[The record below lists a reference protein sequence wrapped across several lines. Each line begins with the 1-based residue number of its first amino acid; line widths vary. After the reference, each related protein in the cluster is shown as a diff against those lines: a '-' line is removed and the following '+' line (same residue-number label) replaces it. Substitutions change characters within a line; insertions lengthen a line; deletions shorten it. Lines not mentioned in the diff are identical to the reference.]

1 MALKKLPG
9 GVIVETTA
17 GARLNEEA
25 GVNLEAI
32 HRQIIAGA
40 PTTEAAKAEADR
52 AEAARDASVA
62 AVQAAPLGGSG
73 DLNTLT
79 TSQTRSL
86 TLSAEV
92 NALNSPAPGTRMIV
106 TSRANATGS
115 SIVQEARALQSNRA
129 WSRSYYAGTWTAWT
143 QHDLIARPDADET
156 NLSADTNLDAL
167 TAVGRYGVPT
177 STTAQA
183 LGLPYSKEAPLSGL
197 LGTFEV
203 VPLSRGVFHVWR
215 TPSHGLWQ
223 RYRSSTGTWTAWQRL
238 DGPAGSQSGG
248 TVATAAPGLKVVPVP
263 LSVGG
268 GATDSLVTGSVRFPV
283 HLNAPVHRFRL
294 HVDNMNPRYRSS
306 RKDAVALGA
315 VYVGADAGGGTMS
328 APRLLT
334 TLPDIPAG
342 QSSSVS
348 PWVHA
353 PEIGYGREAILS
365 FGITAA
371 AAVSGLVGGC
381 WTSPL
386 PADAGAATP
395 SGLTRSTTAPMQVWL
410 EVETA
415 TTTPVV
421 AGVGSSSTCGVGATL
436 PVHGSALS
444 ILCRRLGALP
454 VHYGAA
460 GDTMANW
467 ANYPEHPKWT
477 QWAHLDRADSVLQG
491 LGSNDV
497 FGSGATL
504 EQMQG
509 WHSTI
514 MDLARRHIAPVVY
527 ETTMPPR
534 TSSTGAAEDVRR
546 AYNAWLATQPDGAR
560 DLFDYA
566 AAVSADDETIRPEMD
581 ADGIH
586 VNDAGHAATAAAVTR
601 PVAPTSPWLIEQR
614 LNAIQGAA

>member
-9 GVIVETTA
+9 GVIVETTT

-25 GVNLEAI
+25 GINLEAI
-32 HRQIIAGA
+32 HRQLGAQAAAGA
-40 PTTEAAKAEADR
+40 AAEADRAKAEADR
-52 AEAARDASVA
+52 ASA
-62 AVQAAPLGGSG
+62 AVQAVPLGSSG

-86 TLSAEV
+86 TLSTEI
-92 NALNSPAPGTRMIV
+92 NALNSPSPGTRLIV
-106 TSRANATGS
+106 TSRANTTGS
-115 SIVQEARALQSNRA
+115 GIVQEARDLQRNRA
-129 WSRSYYAGTWTAWT
+129 WSRSYYAGSWTAWT
-143 QHDLIARPDADET
+143 QHDLKALPDSET
-156 NLSADTNLDAL
+156 DVLTSSSDLGAL
-167 TAVGRYGVPT
+167 TTGRYAVASTGVA
-177 STTAQA
+177 SA
-183 LGLPYSKEAPLSGL
+183 LAMPASSIGVLEVTPLVSGR
-197 LGTFEV
+197 FQ
-203 VPLSRGVFHVWR
+203 VFR
-215 TPSHGLWQ
+215 TEGSLYQ
-223 RYRSSTGTWTAWQRL
+223 RYRSAATGATWSPWRRL
-238 DGPAGSQSGG
+238 DGDTGGQVAKAG
-248 TVATAAPGLKVVPVP
+248 PGLKVVPVP

-268 GATDSLVTGSVRFPV
+268 GSANSLVTGSVRFPV

-294 HVDNMNPRYRSS
+294 HVDNMNPRYGSPR
-306 RKDAVALGA
+306 RDVVALGA

-334 TLPDIPAG
+334 TLPDIPSG
-342 QSSSVS
+342 QSSAVS

-353 PEIGYGREAILS
+353 PEIGYGQKSILS

-386 PADAGAATP
+386 PADAGVATP

-415 TTTPVV
+415 ATTPVV

-467 ANYPEHPKWT
+467 ATYPAHVKWT
-477 QWAHLDRADSVLQG
+477 QWAHLDRADAVLQG

-504 EQMQG
+504 AQMQG

-534 TSSTGAAEDVRR
+534 TTSTSAAEDVRR
-546 AYNAWLATQPDGAR
+546 AYNAWLSSQPDGAR
-560 DLFDYA
+560 DVFDYA

-586 VNDAGHAATAAAVTR
+586 VNDLGHAATAAAVTR

-614 LNAIQGAA
+614 LDAIQGAA

>member
-9 GVIVETTA
+9 GVVVETTD
-17 GARLNEEA
+17 GARLNEDA
-25 GVNLEAI
+25 GINLEAI

-40 PTTEAAKAEADR
+40 PTTEAARAEADR
-52 AEAARDASVA
+52 AEAAARDAETARDASTA
-62 AVQAAPLGGSG
+62 AVQAVPLGGSG

-92 NALNSPAPGTRMIV
+92 NALNSPSPGTRLIV
-106 TSRANATGS
+106 TTRANTTGS
-115 SIVQEARALQSNRA
+115 GIVQEARALQSNRA
-129 WSRSYYAGTWTAWT
+129 WSRSYYAGSWTAWT
-143 QHDLIARPDADET
+143 QHDLKALPDSDADVLT
-156 NLSADTNLDAL
+156 SSSDLGAL
-167 TAVGRYGVPT
+167 TTGRYAVASTGVA
-177 STTAQA
+177 TALA
-183 LGLPYSKEAPLSGL
+183 LPAASIGVLEVIPLVTGR
-197 LGTFEV
+197 FQ
-203 VPLSRGVFHVWR
+203 VFR
-215 TPSHGLWQ
+215 TEGSLYQ
-223 RYRSSTGTWTAWQRL
+223 RYRSAATGATWSPWRRL
-238 DGPAGSQSGG
+238 DGDTGGQVAKAG
-248 TVATAAPGLKVVPVP
+248 PGLKVVPVP

-268 GATDSLVTGSVRFPV
+268 GSANSLVTGSVRFPV

-294 HVDNMNPRYRSS
+294 HVDNMNPRYGSPR
-306 RKDAVALGA
+306 RDAVALGA

-342 QSSSVS
+342 QSSAVS

-353 PEIGYGREAILS
+353 PEIGYGQKSILS
-365 FGITAA
+365 FGIAAA
-371 AAVSGLVGGC
+371 AAVAGLVGGC

-386 PADAGAATP
+386 PADAGVAAP

-415 TTTPVV
+415 ATTPVV

-467 ANYPEHPKWT
+467 ATYPEHAKWT
-477 QWAHLDRADSVLQG
+477 QWSHLDRADAVLQG

-504 EQMQG
+504 AQMQG

-514 MDLARRHIAPVVY
+514 MGLARRHIAPVVY